1 MHRTPKV
8 ELVISQPRKYV
19 PVALS
24 EDRARLLVY
33 AMIDD
38 PHLGSRSPHERFAE
52 QDSCC
57 NVGDGK
63 RIANEDYLFRLR

>member
-33 AMIDD
+33 AVIDD
-38 PHLGSRSPHERFAE
+38 SHLGPRPPHERFAE
-52 QDSCC
+52 EDSRC
-57 NVGDGK
+57 NIGDWK
-63 RIANEDYLFRLR
+63 RIANEDHLFRLR